1 MEIRKYPEVD
11 LRKKT
16 DIFFMVGLVAS
27 LGLTLL
33 AFSFT
38 TTDEVDNSG
47 IEVVVDDEPEEV
59 MDVTRQETP
68 PPPPPPPPQTI
79 EVIEDDSEIEE
90 QEVESTEIDQETEI
104 IEFVPEQVEVV
115 EKTKEPEIFTVVED
129 MPEFPGGQAELMRY
143 LQQNLDYP
151 PLAKENNIQ
160 GRVVIEFV
168 VDENGKITNPRVVKD
183 IGWGCGEAAL
193 KVVKTMPRW
202 KPGKQRNKPVA
213 VRYNLPVRFQ
223 LD

>member
-1 MEIRKYPEVD
+1 MELRKYPEVD
-11 LRKKT
+11 VRRKA
-16 DIFFMVGLVAS
+16 DIFFMIGLVAS
-27 LGLTLL
+27 LGLTYG
-33 AFSFT
+33 AFSIT
-38 TTDEVDNSG
+38 THDEVEKQEQTEL
-47 IEVVVDDEPEEV
+47 IDDEPEEV
-59 MDVTRQETP
+59 MDITRQEQP

-79 EVIEDDSEIEE
+79 EVIDDDSEVEE
-90 QEVESTEIDQETEI
+90 AEIESTEIDQETEI
-104 IEFVPEQVEVV
+104 TEYVPEQVEVA
-115 EKTKEPEIFTVVED
+115 EATKEPEVFTVVED
-129 MPEFPGGQAELMRY
+129 MPEFPGGQAELFKY
-143 LQQNLDYP
+143 LQKNLEYP

-193 KVVKTMPRW
+193 KVVKSMPRW
-202 KPGKQRNKPVA
+202 KPGKQRNKPVS